1 MREHRV
7 PAYPIL
13 QPEGAFAWLSDLL
26 GLERHS
32 GPFGTSTVYIP
43 FPVPR
48 LICKQQLADFLA
60 RDDATHGT
68 AGYLPGVPSL
78 VREERVDLPVADETA
93 DSDANVV
100 APAARVSA
108 DAEASNCEI
117 WQSPFP
123 LPLPP
128 NYVPVRIA
136 SLSRS
141 LAVHMRHCAK
151 GRCLGPSCVKSRGS
165 ALSCLLNTVRCA
177 CNAKHTRA
185 ASIACC
191 DGGPVWAGQTFGT
204 RLALCIAAVRR
215 VVTAHALC

>member
-32 GPFGTSTVYIP
+32 GPFGKSTVYSP

-93 DSDANVV
+93 DSDADVV

-141 LAVHMRHCAK
+141 LRAYAPLREGSLPRPVVRQVSWLRTLVLAQHSEMR
-151 GRCLGPSCVKSRGS
+151 L
-165 ALSCLLNTVRCA
+165 
-177 CNAKHTRA
+177 
-185 ASIACC
+185 
-191 DGGPVWAGQTFGT
+191 
-204 RLALCIAAVRR
+204 
-215 VVTAHALC
+215 